1 MDRPQLNRRCRIAA
15 SVFVALMAVALC
27 LLWLRSYSWL
37 DSWARDAPEYQHLIS
52 VRGVFSMELESRPQ
66 PGALR
71 IPWRRT
77 SVPTAS
83 IPQGKSRKWIVL
95 PNVAQGGGRT
105 YIRIPYWL
113 ATAVASALA
122 LAPVLTLVS
131 PQRIQFTTRTLLIAT
146 TLVALVLGLGVW
158 LAS

>member
-1 MDRPQLNRRCRIAA
+1 MDRPQLIRRCRIVA
-15 SVFVALMAVALC
+15 SVFFAFLAVAIC

-52 VRGVFSMELESRPQ
+52 IRGVFSLELENRPQ

-77 SVPTAS
+77 SVPASS
-83 IPQGKSRKWIVL
+83 IPQGKSRKWIAL

-113 ATAVASALA
+113 VTAVAFVLA
-122 LAPVLTLVS
+122 LAPVLTLIK
-131 PQRIQFTTRTLLIAT
+131 PQRTQFTTRTLLIAIT
-146 TLVALVLGLGVW
+146 AVALVLGLGIW